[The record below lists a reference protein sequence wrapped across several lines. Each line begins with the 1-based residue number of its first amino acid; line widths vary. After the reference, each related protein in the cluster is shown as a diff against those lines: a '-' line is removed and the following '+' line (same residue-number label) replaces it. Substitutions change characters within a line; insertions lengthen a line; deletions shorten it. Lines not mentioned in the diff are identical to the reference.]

1 MKRVYVL
8 LFGLAALIMQE
19 TGINAMAQGQED
31 MELQEEIRFN
41 RAIAQGDFQRAN
53 ELAITL
59 INSRN
64 ESVRSQGNRLF
75 ALAQKIEADQAIAQ
89 RDFDRAVFLIET
101 LDSIGQ
107 ADIANMLR
115 GKLRAARGW

>member
-1 MKRVYVL
+1 MKRVYKL
-8 LFGLAALIMQE
+8 LFGLAALITQG
-19 TGINAMAQGQED
+19 TSINAMAQGQED

-64 ESVRSQGNRLF
+64 ESVRLQGHRLF
-75 ALAQKIEADQAIAQ
+75 ALAQEIAADQAIAQ
-89 RDFDRAVFLIET
+89 GDFNRAVFLIET
-101 LDSIGQ
+101 LESMDRV
-107 ADIANMLR
+107 DIANALR